1 MKRFLVFFF
10 LSLSLVTIAAE
21 TQKIAIVNLEKVFD
35 NYYKRAIAEEF
46 FQQQSDIY
54 RNYIVKQQQA
64 QEKLQKDYE
73 LMRDASQNAALSITE
88 RESKRLEAE
97 QLYRQLEEKKAEI
110 TQYIM
115 EKDKELRQKQREKRD
130 EIVAEITQEV
140 SRRATL
146 DGYTL
151 VLDSTVRSE
160 DNLSAVIFSTGA
172 NDLTDQVIEELNRG
186 QQTETKIE
194 EKSTQENNTEANQ
207 VEEQPTKEKKE

>member
-1 MKRFLVFFF
+1 MDAAKQG
-10 LSLSLVTIAAE
+10 VTDA
-21 TQKIAIVNLEKVFD
+21 LENAK
-35 NYYKRAIAEEF
+35 NPELTKE
-46 FQQQSDIY
+46 QQ
-54 RNYIVKQQQA
+54 
-64 QEKLQKDYE
+64 
-73 LMRDASQNAALSITE
+73 
-88 RESKRLEAE
+88 
-97 QLYRQLEEKKAEI
+97 EEKKAEI

-160 DNLSAVIFSTGA
+160 DNLSAVVFSTGA